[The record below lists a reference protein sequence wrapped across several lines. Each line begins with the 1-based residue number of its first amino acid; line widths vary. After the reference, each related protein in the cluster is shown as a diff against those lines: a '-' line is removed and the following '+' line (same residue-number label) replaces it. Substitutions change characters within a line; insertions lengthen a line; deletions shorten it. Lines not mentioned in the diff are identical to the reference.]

1 MADLIFPSGD
11 PGDGHILRLELV
23 GSWESQFLGLGR
35 LTAFLTPRL
44 LAEAHAV
51 DDMGI
56 NVVFL
61 QRHRVEVGLKLI
73 LERAQA
79 TAVGDHKIDALM
91 KRCDQA
97 CTAVGFSSEWKR
109 FAGAQKG
116 YADLLDRVDP
126 GAATFRYP
134 VDKHNQPWKR
144 GQVDLAALER
154 AGAAFQ
160 RDVVTLVRELAT
172 AEPLPVTGEEAA
184 QAADELRSL
193 VARCRD
199 MMRVSRETVDE
210 LRRQADA
217 LSSLTPIPRGAQR
230 GTGRDSYVALAAVAE
245 VTEPLVARAQ
255 DLLDRLVATYSI
267 ELPAE
272 PPSRPIGP
280 APMLNPFSPP
290 ETIKAAQD
298 AQIKWFVDRFV
309 QEIRPLSQAVNAV
322 FRRSQGWSTP
332 AARQVH
338 LDVTRLRSRLIT
350 PEAQR
355 AES

>member
-1 MADLIFPSGD
+1 MSTEAG
-11 PGDGHILRLELV
+11 EV
-23 GSWESQFLGLGR
+23 Q
-35 LTAFLTPRL
+35 PRP
-44 LAEAHAV
+44 
-51 DDMGI
+51 
-56 NVVFL
+56 
-61 QRHRVEVGLKLI
+61 HR
-73 LERAQA
+73 RA
-79 TAVGDHKIDALM
+79 
-91 KRCDQA
+91 
-97 CTAVGFSSEWKR
+97 
-109 FAGAQKG
+109 
-116 YADLLDRVDP
+116 
-126 GAATFRYP
+126 
-134 VDKHNQPWKR
+134 
-144 GQVDLAALER
+144 R
-154 AGAAFQ
+154 ARRRTFQ

-230 GTGRDSYVALAAVAE
+230 DTGRDSYVALAAVAE

-355 AES
+355 AEPVSLSAVVAFSASRAFEQRVAVSQDSQRASCRCM